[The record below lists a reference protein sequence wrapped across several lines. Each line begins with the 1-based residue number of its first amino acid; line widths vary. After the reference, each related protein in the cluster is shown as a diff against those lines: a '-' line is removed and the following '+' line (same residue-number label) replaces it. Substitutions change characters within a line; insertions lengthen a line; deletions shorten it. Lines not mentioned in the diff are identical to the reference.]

1 MKKLL
6 TLVAAAFMAVS
17 VFAQNGTALELKG
30 GWNAGFAG
38 DADVYDFTISK
49 LYGAAEFACNVN
61 SADYPKYIL
70 EFEEPLPA
78 NFQVNYTWKTS
89 ADAEGEATPAY
100 GRAKGDGVT
109 NKFELFFDQAH
120 PYIVGVGVQHT
131 DDKEANLKVK
141 KMILVAADGTE
152 KKIDASFSGWAGTD
166 NTVYC
171 KGVVS
176 FNQMYQQLDINGVA
190 GKKDLAIKVQLE
202 KSTPNVQMCVDYED
216 NTSEWP
222 SFVGSDKIT
231 FTTKKGVAI
240 KHVGIQYI
248 DEENNPLSVNV
259 DGAWLVEKESVHIG
273 TNGWATFA
281 SDCAVKYNEL
291 GLEAYAVT
299 LNPDKT
305 SVSFTKVP
313 DTDIVPAYTP
323 VLLKGTADT
332 DYEINSKAGWA
343 PTVSTDL
350 KASNGTSAST
360 DAATLYA
367 LSTKDGVTA
376 FYPVKNGSTIPA
388 KRCYLEVV
396 KDASASNAA
405 FYSLGTNFGETTG
418 ISSVENKVEKA
429 DAPVY
434 NLAGQLVGKDY
445 KGLVIKNGKKFVI
458 K

>member
-1 MKKLL
+1 MKKFL

-17 VFAQNGTALELKG
+17 VFAQSGTPLELKG

-61 SADYPKYIL
+61 SADYPRYIL
-70 EFEEPLPA
+70 EFEDPLPD

-100 GRAKGDGVT
+100 GRAKGDGKT
-109 NKFELFFDQAH
+109 KKFELYFDQEH

-131 DDKEANLKVK
+131 DDKEVNLKVK

-152 KKIDASFSGWAGTD
+152 KKIDASFTGWAGTD
-166 NTVYC
+166 NTVYY
-171 KGVVS
+171 KGMVS
-176 FNQMYQQLDINGVA
+176 FNDQWQQLMINDVA
-190 GKKDLAIKVQLE
+190 GKKDLTIKVQLE
-202 KSTPNVQMCVDYED
+202 KPTPNVQMCVAYEEGEPEYYQFTGTNKATF
-216 NTSEWP
+216 NTRK
-222 SFVGSDKIT
+222 D
-231 FTTKKGVAI
+231 GVVKTI
-240 KHVGIQYI
+240 GIQYT
-248 DEENNPLSVNV
+248 DEKKIPLSVNV

-281 SDCAVKYNEL
+281 SDCAVKYDDL
-291 GLEAYAVT
+291 GLEAYAVK
-299 LNPDKT
+299 LNDDK
-305 SVSFTKVP
+305 VSSTKL
-313 DTDIVPAYTP
+313 TDVVPAYTP

-332 DYEINSKAGWA
+332 DYEVNSNAGWA
-343 PTVSTDL
+343 PYVPTDL
-350 KASNGTSAST
+350 KASDGTSAST

-367 LSTKDGVTA
+367 LSTVNDVTA
-376 FYPVKNGSTIPA
+376 FYPVKKDSKIPA
-388 KRCYLEVV
+388 KRCYLEV
-396 KDASASNAA
+396 KSTSPKAA
-405 FYSLGTNFGETTG
+405 FFSLGTNFGETTG

-434 NLAGQLVGKDY
+434 NLAGQLVGKGY

>member
-17 VFAQNGTALELKG
+17 VFAQNDNRLSLGG
-30 GWNAGFAG
+30 GWNAGYVG
-38 DADVYDFTISK
+38 DADVYDFTIPK
-49 LYGAAEFACNVN
+49 LYGEAEFACNVK

-78 NFQVNYTWKTS
+78 NCQVNYTWKAS

-100 GRAKGDGVT
+100 GRAVGDGIT
-109 NKFELFFDQAH
+109 KKFELEFDKEH
-120 PYIVGVGVQHT
+120 PYIVLVAVQHT
-131 DDKEANLKVK
+131 DAEEVNLKVK
-141 KMILVAADGTE
+141 KLTLVGADNTE
-152 KKIDASFSGWAGTD
+152 KKIGAFPGWEVTD
-166 NTVYC
+166 NTVTY

-176 FNQMYQQLDINGVA
+176 FNKMYQQLAINGVA

-202 KSTPNVQMCVDYED
+202 KPTPNVQMCVDYED
-216 NTSEWP
+216 KTSEWP

-240 KHVGIQYI
+240 KNVGIQYI
-248 DEENNPLSVNV
+248 DKENNPLSVNV
-259 DGAWLVEKESVHIG
+259 DGAWLVKKETVHIG

-281 SDCAVKYNEL
+281 SDCAVKYDDLNL
-291 GLEAYAVT
+291 QAYAVK
-299 LNPDKT
+299 LNDDKT
-305 SVSFTKVP
+305 SVSYTPLTGV
-313 DTDIVPAYTP
+313 VPAYTP

-332 DYEINSKAGWA
+332 NYEINSKSVWA
-343 PTVSTDL
+343 PDVLTDL
-350 KASNGTSAST
+350 KVSDGTSAST

-367 LSTKDGVTA
+367 LSTVNDVTA
-376 FYPVKNGSTIPA
+376 FYPVKKNSAIPA

-434 NLAGQLVGKDY
+434 NLAGQPVGKDY

>member
-1 MKKLL
+1 MKKFL

-17 VFAQNGTALELKG
+17 VFAQNDNRLSLGG
-30 GWNAGFAG
+30 GWNAGYAG
-38 DADVYDFTISK
+38 DADVYDFTISG

-61 SADYPKYIL
+61 SADYPKFIL
-70 EFEEPLPA
+70 EFEDPLPA

-89 ADAEGEATPAY
+89 ADAEGKATPEY
-100 GRAKGDGVT
+100 GRAKGDGT
-109 NKFELFFDQAH
+109 TKRFELEFDKNH

-152 KKIDASFSGWAGTD
+152 KEINASFTNWAGTD
-166 NTVYC
+166 NTVTY

-176 FNQMYQQLDINGVA
+176 FDDLWQQLMINGVA
-190 GKKDLAIKVQLE
+190 GKKDLTIKVQLE
-202 KSTPNVQMCVDYED
+202 KPTPNIQMCVAYEEGEPEYYQFTSTNKATF
-216 NTSEWP
+216 NTRK
-222 SFVGSDKIT
+222 D
-231 FTTKKGVAI
+231 GVVKTI
-240 KHVGIQYI
+240 GIQYT
-248 DEENNPLSVNV
+248 DEKKIPLSVNV

-281 SDCAVKYNEL
+281 SDCAVKYDDL
-291 GLEAYAVT
+291 GLEAYAVK
-299 LNPDKT
+299 LNDDNT
-305 SVSFTKVP
+305 VSFTKL
-313 DTDIVPAYTP
+313 TDVVPAYTP

-332 DYEINSKAGWA
+332 NYEINSNAGWA
-343 PTVSTDL
+343 PYVLTDL
-350 KASNGTSAST
+350 KASDGTSAST

-367 LSTKDGVTA
+367 LSTVDGVTA
-376 FYPVKNGSTIPA
+376 FYPVKKGSAIPA
-388 KRCYLEVV
+388 KRCYLEV
-396 KDASASNAA
+396 KSTSPKAA

>member
-17 VFAQNGTALELKG
+17 VSAQNGTPLSLGG
-30 GWNAGFAG
+30 GWNAGYDG
-38 DADVYDFTISK
+38 YTDVYDFTISK
-49 LYGAAEFACNVN
+49 MYGAAEFACNVN
-61 SADYPKYIL
+61 SKDYPKYIL
-70 EFEEPLPA
+70 EFEDPLPA
-78 NFQVNYTWKTS
+78 NCQINYTWKAS
-89 ADAEGEATPAY
+89 ADAEGDATPEY
-100 GRAKGDGVT
+100 GRAVGDGT
-109 NKFELFFDQAH
+109 KKKFELLFDQEH

-131 DDKEANLKVK
+131 DDKEVNLKVK

-152 KKIDASFSGWAGTD
+152 KKINATFTNWAGTD
-166 NTVYC
+166 NTVTY

-176 FNQMYQQLDINGVA
+176 FDKMYQQLAINGVA
-190 GKKDLAIKVQLE
+190 GKKNLAIKVQLE

-231 FTTKKGVAI
+231 FTTKEGVAI
-240 KHVGIQYI
+240 KNVGIQYI
-248 DEENNPLSVNV
+248 DKENNPLSVNV

-281 SDCAVKYNEL
+281 SDCAVKYDDL
-291 GLEAYAVT
+291 GLEAYAVK
-299 LNPDKT
+299 LNDDKT
-305 SVSFTKVP
+305 SVSYTPLTGV
-313 DTDIVPAYTP
+313 VPAYTP

-332 DYEINSKAGWA
+332 NYEINSKAVWA
-343 PTVSTDL
+343 PDVLTDL
-350 KASNGTSAST
+350 KVSDGTSAST

-367 LSTKDGVTA
+367 LSTVDGVTA
-376 FYPVKNGSTIPA
+376 FYPVKKGSAIPA

>member
-17 VFAQNGTALELKG
+17 VFAQNVTPLKLGG
-30 GWNAGFAG
+30 GWNNGFAY
-38 DADVYDFTISK
+38 DADVYDFTISGK
-49 LYGAAEFACNVN
+49 WAAAKFACNVN
-61 SADYPKYIL
+61 CKDYPRCIL
-70 EFEEPLPA
+70 EFEDPLPT

-89 ADAEGEATPAY
+89 ADVEGEATPAY
-100 GRAKGDGVT
+100 GRAVGDGKT
-109 NKFELFFDQAH
+109 KKFELYFDNEH
-120 PYIVGVGVQHT
+120 PYIVDVDVQHT
-131 DDKEANLKVK
+131 DDKEVNLKVK
-141 KMILVAADGTE
+141 KLILVAADGTTE
-152 KKIDASFSGWAGTD
+152 KKIYATFTGTGTD
-166 NTVYC
+166 NNVPY

-176 FNQMYQQLDINGVA
+176 FNKQYQQLAINGVA
-190 GKKDLAIKVQLE
+190 GMKDLAIKVQLE
-202 KSTPNVQMCVDYED
+202 KPTPNVQMCVDYED

-240 KHVGIQYI
+240 KNVGIQYT
-248 DEENNPLSVNV
+248 DAENNPLSVNV

-273 TNGWATFA
+273 ANGWATFA
-281 SDCAVKYNEL
+281 SDCAVKYDDL
-291 GLEAYAVT
+291 GLEAYAVK
-299 LNPDKT
+299 LNDDKT
-305 SVSFTKVP
+305 SVSFTKL
-313 DTDIVPAYTP
+313 TDIVPAYTP
-323 VLLKGTADT
+323 VLLKGTANT
-332 DYEINSKAGWA
+332 NYEINSKAGWA
-343 PTVSTDL
+343 PDVLTDL
-350 KASNGTSAST
+350 KVSNGTSAST
-360 DAATLYA
+360 DAVTLYA
-367 LSTKDGVTA
+367 LSTVDGVTA
-376 FYPVKNGSTIPA
+376 FYPVKKGSAITA

-445 KGLVIKNGKKFVI
+445 KGLVIKNGKKFVS